1 MSGTI
6 RAPLLVLGAAGV
18 IGAGVVQ
25 QAIEAGWPVIA
36 VDRDADGLARLRHRH
51 PDADLDVLQGSL
63 ATDSDGVAVVDALRA
78 MGRPLAGVVATIAG
92 GGTRGR
98 LLDRPSATLCH
109 QLDQDLIPHLVAARQ
124 LLPLLAQADRGASYI
139 LIGGPGGSA
148 PWAGYGH
155 RSVAAAAVHMLAS
168 VLHDEARTLGLRL
181 HLLSVDVPV
190 CAEQERIKA
199 CPHWPTAPSIGR
211 RALELIDRD
220 ESIASQPVV
229 HYDRQATLAATTP
242 AANAGHESVSSYVRH
257 LLARTLR
264 GERTTAM
271 RATQDPDIAPGQES
285 RRYPPAPP
293 AAESKWLTFPLREAP
308 P

>member
-168 VLHDEARTLGLRL
+168 VLHDEARPLGVRL
-181 HLLSVDVPV
+181 QLLAVDAPV
-190 CAEQERIKA
+190 CIENDRIKP
-199 CPHWPTAPSIGR
+199 CPHWPTAVSIGR
-211 RALELIDRD
+211 RALGLVTRETAGVAAQAIVAYSESVQPSAPMNPVAD
-220 ESIASQPVV
+220 ESKSA
-229 HYDRQATLAATTP
+229 
-242 AANAGHESVSSYVRH
+242 SYVRR
-257 LLARTLR
+257 LLARTLC
-264 GERTTAM
+264 
-271 RATQDPDIAPGQES
+271 RAQDTDAGASEQEADIDAGNNRPS
-285 RRYPPAPP
+285 SP
-293 AAESKWLTFPLREAP
+293 AATWPASP
-308 P
+308 PG

>member
-1 MSGTI
+1 MSGTMQSPI
-6 RAPLLVLGAAGV
+6 LILEATGI
-18 IGAGVVQ
+18 IGRGVV
-25 QAIEAGWPVIA
+25 EAAVDGGWPVIA
-36 VDRDADGLARLRHRH
+36 VAPDADGLERLRGRH
-51 PDADLDVLQGSL
+51 VRAELTTLVGSVATDADAAQLASSL
-63 ATDSDGVAVVDALRA
+63 KHL
-78 MGRPLAGVVATIAG
+78 GRPLAGAIVAVVGESA
-92 GGTRGR
+92 RGR
-98 LLDRPSATLCH
+98 LLDQPSATLCQ
-109 QLDQDLIPHLVAARQ
+109 QLDRDLIPHLAAARH
-124 LLPLLAQADRGASYI
+124 LLPLLADRGGSYV
-139 LIGGPGGSA
+139 LIGGPGSEM

-155 RSVAAAAVHMLAS
+155 RSVAAAALRMLAS